1 MVSVLQGSV
10 LGPLSVKIYSHDLF
24 LFITESNIANYV
36 VDTNLY
42 ECELNLLEARTK
54 IETKFMK
61 AFGWLR
67 SK

>member
-1 MVSVLQGSV
+1 MVSVLQGSM

-24 LFITESNIANYV
+24 LFITESNIANYA

-42 ECELNLLEARTK
+42 ECKLNLLKARTK
-54 IETKFMK
+54 IENKSMK
-61 AFGWLR
+61 AFGWFQ